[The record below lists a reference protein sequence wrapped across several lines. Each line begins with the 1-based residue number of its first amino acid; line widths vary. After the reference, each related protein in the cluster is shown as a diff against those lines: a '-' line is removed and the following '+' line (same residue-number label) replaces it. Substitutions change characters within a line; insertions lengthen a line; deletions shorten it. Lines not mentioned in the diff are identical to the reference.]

1 VPNRLPARY
10 WLQFVA
16 SSISNAG
23 DGLAVAATPLL
34 TLSLTRDARLIGAVS
49 FAASV
54 PWLVLTLPAGVV
66 IDRLD
71 RRSTMIVVNWVRA
84 GVYALLAYL
93 AATRSLDIW
102 TLIGLM
108 VVIGCCGVLFDMP
121 AQALLPAI
129 VRAEQLER
137 ANGLL
142 YSTEMICNNFVG
154 LPAGSWLF
162 VIAVGAPF
170 GLNAAS
176 FALSAVIISR
186 IALRSAERSA
196 PATRRRF
203 RDDLREGLR
212 WLHHHRLIRLLAIM
226 LGCVNFASALGAAI
240 WVKYAADE
248 LGVTGALYGA
258 LLALLAIGSIFG
270 GFIGDRIADRLGKRT
285 ILYAYV
291 VFAIDGLVY
300 TFFPNV
306 AVIAAW
312 MLFMG
317 VASTTWNIVT
327 VSLRQRL
334 IPEDLFGR
342 VNSVYRFIGTGSIA
356 LGSLAGGFIAHSFGL
371 RAPYLTGAFVAGL
384 ALMVGGAKLVR
395 YMVPAVTPAPPSIT

>member
-1 VPNRLPARY
+1 MSSRLPLRY
-10 WLQFVA
+10 WLQFAA

-23 DGLAVAATPLL
+23 DGLALAATPLL
-34 TLSLTRDARLIGAVS
+34 TLSLTSDTRLIGAVS
-49 FAASV
+49 FASSL
-54 PWLVLTLPAGVV
+54 PWLVLTLPAGVI
-66 IDRLD
+66 IDRID
-71 RRSTMIVVNWVRA
+71 RRRTMVSVNWLRA
-84 GVYALLAYL
+84 VLYAALALLA
-93 AATRSLDIW
+93 ATDSLTIW
-102 TLIGLM
+102 ILIGLM
-108 VVIGCCGVLFDMP
+108 AAIGACEVLFDMT

-129 VRAEQLER
+129 VRPEQLER

-142 YSTEMICNNFVG
+142 YSTEMICNNFIG

-162 VIAVGAPF
+162 VIAVGVPF

-176 FALSAVIISR
+176 FALSAVLIAR
-186 IALRSAERSA
+186 ITLAASTVESSA
-196 PATRRRF
+196 PPRTF
-203 RDDLREGLR
+203 RSDLVDGLR
-212 WLHHHRLIRLLAIM
+212 WLWSHRFIRLLALM
-226 LGCVNFASALGAAI
+226 LGCVNFAGSLGASI

-248 LGVTGALYGA
+248 LDVTGALYGA
-258 LLALLAIGSIFG
+258 LLAVMAIGSIVG
-270 GFIGDRIADRLGKRT
+270 GLIGDRIATKLGRNT

-291 VFAIDGLVY
+291 VFTIDGLVY
-300 TFFPNV
+300 WFFPSV
-306 AVIAAW
+306 AILAFW

-371 RAPYLTGAFVAGL
+371 RAPYLTGSICAGL
-384 ALMVGGAKLVR
+384 ALVLGGAKLVR
-395 YMVPAVTPAPPSIT
+395 YMVPAVTPAPPSMT

>member
-1 VPNRLPARY
+1 MSSRLPLRY

-23 DGLAVAATPLL
+23 DGLALAATPLL
-34 TLSLTRDARLIGAVS
+34 TLSLTSDTRLIGAVS
-49 FAASV
+49 FAASL
-54 PWLVLTLPAGVV
+54 PWLVLTLPAGVI
-66 IDRLD
+66 IDRID
-71 RRSTMIVVNWVRA
+71 RRRTMVFVNWLRA
-84 GVYALLAYL
+84 ALYAALAIL
-93 AATRSLDIW
+93 ASTNTLTIW
-102 TLIGLM
+102 MLIVLM
-108 VVIGCCGVLFDMP
+108 AVIGSCEVLFDMT

-129 VRAEQLER
+129 VRPEQLER

-142 YSTEMICNNFVG
+142 YSTEMICNNFIG

-162 VIAVGAPF
+162 VIAVGVPF
-170 GLNAAS
+170 GLNAAT
-176 FALSAVIISR
+176 FALSALIIAR
-186 IALRSAERSA
+186 MALRIEASDSSTA
-196 PATRRRF
+196 RRAF
-203 RDDLREGLR
+203 RADLVDGLR
-212 WLHHHRLIRLLAIM
+212 WLWSHRFIRLLALM
-226 LGCVNFASALGAAI
+226 LGCVNFAGSLGASI

-248 LGVTGALYGA
+248 LNVTGTLYGA
-258 LLALLAIGSIFG
+258 LLAVMAIGSILG
-270 GFIGDRIADRLGKRT
+270 GLIGDRIATKLGRNT
-285 ILYAYV
+285 ILYAYI
-291 VFAIDGLVY
+291 VFAVDGLIY
-300 TFFPNV
+300 WFFPQV
-306 AVIAAW
+306 AILAVW

-371 RAPYLTGAFVAGL
+371 RAPYLTGSFVAGL

>member
-1 VPNRLPARY
+1 MPNRLPARY
-10 WLQFVA
+10 WLQFAA

-108 VVIGCCGVLFDMP
+108 VVIGCCEVLFDMT

-176 FALSAVIISR
+176 FALSAAIISR

-212 WLHHHRLIRLLAIM
+212 WLYHHRLIRLLAIM
-226 LGCVNFASALGAAI
+226 LGCVNFAGALGAAI

-258 LLALLAIGSIFG
+258 LLALLAIGSILG

-300 TFFPNV
+300 AFFPNV

-334 IPEDLFGR
+334 IPEELFGR
-342 VNSVYRFIGTGSIA
+342 VNSVYRFVGTGAAS

-371 RAPYLTGAFVAGL
+371 RAPYLAGFVVAGAAL
-384 ALMVGGAKLVR
+384 AFGGARLMR

>member
-1 VPNRLPARY
+1 MPNRLSVRY
-10 WLQFVA
+10 WLQFAA

-23 DGLAVAATPLL
+23 DGLAIAATPLL
-34 TLSLTRDARLIGAVS
+34 TLSITRDARLIGAVS

-54 PWLVLTLPAGVV
+54 PWLILTLPAGVV

-71 RRSTMIVVNWVRA
+71 RRFTMIAVNWIRA

-93 AATRSLDIW
+93 ASNRNLDVW
-102 TLIGLM
+102 TLITLM
-108 VVIGCCGVLFDMP
+108 VVIGSCEVLFDMT

-129 VRAEQLER
+129 VEPDQLER

-142 YSTEMICNNFVG
+142 YSAEMICNNFVG

-162 VIAVGAPF
+162 VIAVGTPF

-186 IALRSAERSA
+186 IALNTTPRAQPVVR
-196 PATRRRF
+196 PRF
-203 RDDLREGLR
+203 RDDLRTGLS
-212 WLHHHRLIRLLAIM
+212 WMFNHNLIRLLAIM
-226 LGCVNFASALGAAI
+226 LGCVNFAGALGAAI

-248 LGVTGALYGA
+248 LGVTGSLYGA
-258 LLALLAIGSIFG
+258 LLALLAIGSILG
-270 GFIGDRIADRLGKRT
+270 GFIGDRIASALGRRT

-291 VFAIDGLVY
+291 VFCVDGLIY
-300 TFFPNV
+300 TFFPN
-306 AVIAAW
+306 IAIIATW

-334 IPEDLFGR
+334 IPEELFGR
-342 VNSVYRFIGTGSIA
+342 ANSVYRFVGTGSA
-356 LGSLAGGFIAHSFGL
+356 SLGSLAGGFIAHAYGL
-371 RAPYLTGAFVAGL
+371 RAPYLSGFVVASL
-384 ALMVGGAKLVR
+384 ALILGGARLMR

>member
-10 WLQFVA
+10 WLQFAA

-54 PWLVLTLPAGVV
+54 PWLVLILPAGVV

-71 RRSTMIVVNWVRA
+71 RRTTMIVVNWIRA
-84 GVYALLAYL
+84 GVYALLATL
-93 AATRSLDIW
+93 ASTRNLDIW

-108 VVIGCCGVLFDMP
+108 VVIGCCEVLFDMT

-129 VRAEQLER
+129 VQSDQLER

-162 VIAVGAPF
+162 VIAVGMPF

-186 IALRSAERSA
+186 IALRSTDRGA
-196 PATRRRF
+196 PPTRRNF
-203 RDDLREGLR
+203 RLDLRDGLR
-212 WLHHHRLIRLLAIM
+212 WLYEHRLIRLLAVM
-226 LGCVNFASALGAAI
+226 LGCVNFAGALGAAI

-248 LGVTGALYGA
+248 LGVTGSLYGA
-258 LLALLAIGSIFG
+258 LLALLAIGSILG
-270 GFIGDRIADRLGKRT
+270 GFIGDKIADRLGRRT

-291 VFAIDGLVY
+291 VFTIDGLVY
-300 TFFPNV
+300 AFFPNV
-306 AVIAAW
+306 AMIAAW

-334 IPEDLFGR
+334 IPEELFGR
-342 VNSVYRFIGTGSIA
+342 VNSVYRFVGTGAAS

-371 RAPYLTGAFVAGL
+371 RAPYLTGFVVAGVAL
-384 ALMVGGAKLVR
+384 ALGGAKLMR